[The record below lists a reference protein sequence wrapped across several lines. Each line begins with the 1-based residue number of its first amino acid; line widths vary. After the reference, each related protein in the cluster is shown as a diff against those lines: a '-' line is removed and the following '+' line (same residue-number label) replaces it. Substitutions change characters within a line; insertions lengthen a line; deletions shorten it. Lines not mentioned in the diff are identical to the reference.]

1 PAAGAAG
8 LLRCSMRLRR
18 RPLRPRPFRG
28 IAVLSSLALALAW
41 PARALDPSKAITQYA
56 HQVWK
61 TDSGLP
67 QNSIQSI
74 LQTRDGY
81 IWLGTERG
89 LVRFDGVQFT
99 VFDKGNT
106 PGLKNSNAQAL
117 YEDRA
122 GNFWIGTWGG
132 LHLWRDGRLTSFT
145 TREGLS

>member
-1 PAAGAAG
+1 
-8 LLRCSMRLRR
+8 MNLRR
-18 RPLRPRPFRG
+18 RRGFDPGAFRRG
-28 IAVLSSLALALAW
+28 AALAAFALFAVSA
-41 PARALDPSKAITQYA
+41 ARALDPSKAITQYA

-67 QNSIQSI
+67 QNSIQAI

-106 PGLKNSNAQAL
+106 PGLQNSNVQAL
-117 YEDRA
+117 FEDRE
-122 GNFWIGTWGG
+122 GRFWVGTWGG
-132 LHLWRDGRLTSFT
+132 LHRLRGRPHHGAS
-145 TREGLS
+145 RRARA